1 MNSIYYTLDVFTKTP
16 FQGAQI
22 AVFPFAETL
31 PEESLSRI
39 AQELNLSETVF
50 IYPTDELNTF
60 KLRIFSP
67 KGEIEFAG
75 HPMLATA
82 HVLAETGQVKLEGA
96 YTAIKLRQK
105 SQEITANISANDD
118 ETKFVQFTLKSSPIV
133 DRYTP
138 TGSELAKLLTIN
150 ENDIDH
156 SSYHTRL
163 VSDGL
168 PYLIVPLKSQEAVD
182 KARFDLNAWS
192 LSSAPAMA
200 AQEILLFSAKTNSS
214 DTNFHGRLVGP
225 SIGLNDDPPIG
236 SAMPVFTGYLA
247 SHEEIRE
254 GTYSFA
260 IDRGVADTRRSLLQI
275 EMDKRIGRPI
285 TLRVGGD
292 SVLVSKNEL
301 LVN

>member
-1 MNSIYYTLDVFTKTP
+1 MNSIYYTLDVFTNTP
-16 FQGAQI
+16 FQGVQT
-22 AVFPFAETL
+22 AVFPYAEKL
-31 PEESLSRI
+31 SDESLIDI
-39 AQELNLSETVF
+39 AREINVPETVF
-50 IYPTDELNTF
+50 IYPVDEDDTF

-67 KGEIEFAG
+67 KGEIDFAG

-82 HVLAETGQVKLEGA
+82 HVLLETGQIKLEGA
-96 YTAIKLRQK
+96 YTSINLKQK
-105 SQEITANISANDD
+105 SQDIVANISVNDD
-118 ETKFVQFTLKSSPIV
+118 GAKFVQFTLQCMPVV

-168 PYLIVPLKSQEAVD
+168 PYLIVPLKSQDAVD
-182 KARFDLNAWS
+182 KACFDLNAWS

-200 AQEILLFSAKTNSS
+200 AQEIMLFSSKTNSS
-214 DTNFHGRLVGP
+214 DSNFHVRLVGP
-225 SIGLNDDPPIG
+225 NIGLHEDPPVG
-236 SAMPVFTGYLA
+236 SAMPVFAAYIA

-260 IDRGVADTRRSLLQI
+260 IDRGMAGKRRSLLQL
-275 EMDKRIGRPI
+275 EMDKHIGRPL

-292 SVLVSKNEL
+292 SVLVSKSEL
-301 LVN
+301 LVK

>member
-1 MNSIYYTLDVFTKTP
+1 MNSIYYTLDVFTNTP
-16 FQGAQI
+16 FQGAQT
-22 AVFPFAETL
+22 AVFPYA
-31 PEESLSRI
+31 ESLSEDSLIRI
-39 AQELNLSETVF
+39 ARELNLSETVF
-50 IYPTDELNTF
+50 IYPTDEENTF

-82 HVLAETGQVKLEGA
+82 HVLVETGQVALEGN
-96 YTAIKLRQK
+96 YTAINLRQK
-105 SQEITANISANDD
+105 NQEVVANISANLD
-118 ETKFVQFTLKSSPIV
+118 ETMFVQFTLQSSPVV

-138 TGSELAKLLTIN
+138 TGSELAQLLTIN

-156 SSYHTRL
+156 SLYHTRL

-168 PYLIVPLKSQEAVD
+168 PYLIVPLKSQDAVD
-182 KARFDLNAWS
+182 KARFNLNAWS

-200 AQEILLFSAKTNSS
+200 AQEILLFSAKTISS
-214 DTNFHGRLVGP
+214 DSNFHVRLVGP
-225 SIGLNDDPPIG
+225 SIGLHEDPPIG
-236 SAMPVFTGYLA
+236 SAMPVFAAYIA
-247 SHEEIRE
+247 SHEEVRE

-260 IDRGVADTRRSLLQI
+260 IDRGVAEKRRSLLQI
-275 EMDKRIGRPI
+275 EMDKRIGRPL

-301 LVN
+301 LVS

>member
-1 MNSIYYTLDVFTKTP
+1 MNSIYYTLDVFTNTP
-16 FQGAQI
+16 FQGVQT
-22 AVFPFAETL
+22 AVFPYAEKL
-31 PEESLSRI
+31 SDESLIDI
-39 AQELNLSETVF
+39 AREINVPETVF
-50 IYPTDELNTF
+50 IYPVDEDDTF

-67 KGEIEFAG
+67 KGEIDFAG

-82 HVLAETGQVKLEGA
+82 HVLLETGQIKLESA
-96 YTAIKLRQK
+96 YTSINLKQK
-105 SQEITANISANDD
+105 SQDIVANISVNDD
-118 ETKFVQFTLKSSPIV
+118 GTKFVQFTLQCMPVV

-138 TGSELAKLLTIN
+138 PGSELARLLTIN

-168 PYLIVPLKSQEAVD
+168 PYLIVPLKSQDAVD
-182 KARFDLNAWS
+182 KACFDLNAWS

-200 AQEILLFSAKTNSS
+200 AQEIMLFSSKTNSS
-214 DTNFHGRLVGP
+214 DSNFHVRLVGP
-225 SIGLNDDPPIG
+225 NIGLHEDPPVG
-236 SAMPVFTGYLA
+236 SAMPVFAAYIA

-260 IDRGVADTRRSLLQI
+260 IDRGMAGKRRSLLQL
-275 EMDKRIGRPI
+275 EMDKHIGRPL

-292 SVLVSKNEL
+292 SVLVSKSEL
-301 LVN
+301 LVK